1 MSPFFVRLESVKV
14 VPFTIFRIDSV
25 TSQLIY
31 TLIEV
36 KKDAYISSNANCT
49 R

>member
-25 TSQLIY
+25 TSSQ
-31 TLIEV
+31 T
-36 KKDAYISSNANCT
+36 YIHSYRGEKGCLYLE
-49 R
+49 